1 MTLKLA
7 LLLLSAP
14 LCTALALSA
23 APQLL
28 RTTAG
33 GRAAIFLAD
42 DAGLGAFMPD
52 ESDGE
57 SDPKPAE
64 KVSLQRMATDDYL
77 PEETVMDEIVRREVS
92 KAFEN
97 MDEKLLRFD
106 GDSEAQIA
114 FIKAKSA
121 EVMEQVMPRVQDLLM
136 AKLEA
141 DGGDLQA
148 DLEDRLK
155 KLSAQRSQELLDK
168 YETMMVG
175 VREQMTKDRQA
186 IRDEVRVLT
195 ELKESSAQIELPPPD
210 RGKIVGGVAF
220 VVGLTFLS
228 AAINALLALGMGAS
242 DDFGGSLLTVGLN
255 GACAA
260 AGIGYW
266 YTRRVGGAAEE

>member
-1 MTLKLA
+1 M
-7 LLLLSAP
+7 
-14 LCTALALSA
+14 
-23 APQLL
+23 
-28 RTTAG
+28 
-33 GRAAIFLAD
+33 
-42 DAGLGAFMPD
+42 
-52 ESDGE
+52 
-57 SDPKPAE
+57 
-64 KVSLQRMATDDYL
+64 
-77 PEETVMDEIVRREVS
+77 
-92 KAFEN
+92 
-97 MDEKLLRFD
+97 
-106 GDSEAQIA
+106 
-114 FIKAKSA
+114 A
-121 EVMEQVMPRVQDLLM
+121 EVHQ
-136 AKLEA
+136 EA
-141 DGGDLQA
+141 LRSHLDTFQTAVLCDGGDLQA

-228 AAINALLALGMGAS
+228 AAINALLALGMGAT

-266 YTRRVGGAAEE
+266 YTRRNGGAAEE

>member
-1 MTLKLA
+1 
-7 LLLLSAP
+7 
-14 LCTALALSA
+14 
-23 APQLL
+23 
-28 RTTAG
+28 
-33 GRAAIFLAD
+33 
-42 DAGLGAFMPD
+42 MPD
-52 ESDGE
+52 DGDSD
-57 SDPKPAE
+57 SDPKPTE

-195 ELKESSAQIELPPPD
+195 ELKESSAQIELSPPD

-228 AAINALLALGMGAS
+228 AAINALLALGMGAT

-266 YTRRVGGAAEE
+266 YTRRNGGAAEE